1 MLYEYHVP
9 GAGTSAEYLGGD
21 GGMASDYD
29 AVSAPSEY
37 FATDEKGDAPFTN
50 AITRTDKDQVFFN
63 VLYTHTHTHTHTIYI
78 YACILCMYVYVCIYT
93 IYIYIYTHIH
103 IYIYIY
109 IYIYTHIYIY
119 RARTT
124 TMQATAGRR

>member
-50 AITRTDKDQVFFN
+50 AITRTDKDQVS
-63 VLYTHTHTHTHTIYI
+63 LMCCTHTHTH
-78 YACILCMYVYVCIYT
+78 
-93 IYIYIYTHIH
+93 IYIYI
-103 IYIYIY
+103 IYI
-109 IYIYTHIYIY
+109 
-119 RARTT
+119 
-124 TMQATAGRR
+124 